1 MQLIN
6 NIIAMEY
13 LCMHTILLYQIF
25 RCNKVYQYRHQVFFT
40 IIYQTPSNLTG
51 QKMNKAKAKIYK
63 LINGFEEQVYQG
75 CHHDAILLF
84 LLMFCVG
91 NKEVYGNFF
100 LKREV
105 YGNW

>member
-1 MQLIN
+1 
-6 NIIAMEY
+6 
-13 LCMHTILLYQIF
+13 
-25 RCNKVYQYRHQVFFT
+25 
-40 IIYQTPSNLTG
+40 
-51 QKMNKAKAKIYK
+51 MNKAKAKIYK